1 MRGRQSVSQLTGC
14 TISTPRPGVPC
25 AGVCRIRTSIPL
37 HNPSQARN
45 LLHEGDQPERH
56 DTCRDEGDGN
66 VVWGTEQDGNGV
78 IISVSQNFDHNRV
91 RDIYTER
98 PGRESLCEDFYS

>member
-1 MRGRQSVSQLTGC
+1 MFGTWRNRTSFGLKDLEVLSLLG
-14 TISTPRPGVPC
+14 GV
-25 AGVCRIRTSIPL
+25 GRIRASIPL